1 MQAAQQYL
9 SMSAQV
15 TGTLHLAALA
25 SKESCGGLLMSHANA
40 SLSLA
45 VAALGTYFT
54 TSKMLRIRRRNAWSA
69 TVMGLTAAHCS
80 GTMRHNKWRMRAVS
94 SVSTAEYGHASNL
107 WSTVRAGGSACQ
119 DNAIGIYKISRD
131 RSVRETSHKV
141 NVNES
146 TYVNE

>member
-1 MQAAQQYL
+1 MQAAQHYL

-15 TGTLHLAALA
+15 AGTLHLAALA

-54 TSKMLRIRRRNAWSA
+54 MFKRFRMRLRNARSA
-69 TVMGLTAAHCS
+69 TAMGLTAAHCS
-80 GTMRHNKWRMRAVS
+80 GTMRHKRWRMRAVS
-94 SVSTAEYGHASNL
+94 SVSTAEYGHAANL

-119 DNAIGIYKISRD
+119 DNAYVD
-131 RSVRETSHKV
+131 R
-141 NVNES
+141 
-146 TYVNE
+146 